1 MAITNETFYHDTIL
15 EIVHSHPGLEQMP
28 VNLFLPLLI
37 VMIREDLTRTFSLH
51 RMQYP
56 VSPMPV

>member
-37 VMIREDLTRTFSLH
+37 AMIREDLTRTFSLH